1 MIDAR
6 HRNTALLV
14 AGCFFMEN
22 LDGTIVT
29 TAAPRIGQS
38 LHVAPTAIGLVITA
52 YLITLAV
59 LIPVSGW
66 LSRRFGTR
74 RIFLSAIAIFT
85 LASLGCAFSR
95 DLTTLVVLRVVQGVG
110 GAMMV
115 PVGRTVVV
123 SRTEKADLMRVI
135 SYIVWPG
142 LISPVIAPVAGALI
156 TTYASWPWLF
166 GINVPLGVIAFAVAL
181 RLIDAEDHSAPP
193 PLDWLGLVLT
203 CTGLGGLTYA
213 AHLVAD
219 TASDWVPITVLT
231 VCSALLLAFAAVHLV
246 RAEHPL
252 LTLTLLRVR
261 TFRQSITGSAFY
273 WFAVAA
279 GPFLLPLLF
288 QNLFGWS
295 AVKSG
300 VIVLFIFVGNVGIK
314 PTTTPML
321 NRFGFRTVL
330 ITATSGLALSMIA
343 LGFTTASTPLP
354 LIIAVTLAS
363 GVFRSIALTAYNT
376 VLLSDMPNEK
386 MRDANTFAATTT
398 QLAGG
403 LAVAVATVALRVG
416 QPIGK
421 LITGGTGHIGYLV
434 AFVLVA
440 LFALAATVQATRMDP
455 QAGAAVRKLPAKTQR

>member
-29 TAAPRIGQS
+29 TAAPRIGES
-38 LHVAPTAIGLVITA
+38 LRVAPTAIGLVITA
-52 YLITLAV
+52 YLLTLAV
-59 LIPVSGW
+59 LIPASGW
-66 LSRRFGTR
+66 LSERFGMR
-74 RIFLSAIAIFT
+74 RVFLSAIAIFT

-95 DLTTLVVLRVVQGVG
+95 DLAVLVILRVVQGVG

-115 PVGRTVVV
+115 PVGRTVVL
-123 SRTEKADLMRVI
+123 SRTEKPDIMRVI

-166 GINVPLGVIAFAVAL
+166 GINVPLGVIAFAVAW
-181 RLIDAEDHSAPP
+181 RLIDAGQASAPAS
-193 PLDWLGLVLT
+193 LDWLGLALT

-213 AHLVAD
+213 AHLIAD
-219 TASDWVPITVLT
+219 TGSGWVPIVALGG
-231 VCSALLLAFAAVHLV
+231 CSVLLLAFAAVHLV
-246 RAEHPL
+246 RARHPL
-252 LTLTLLRVR
+252 LTLTLLRVH
-261 TFRQSITGSAFY
+261 TFRQAMTGSFLY

-288 QNLFGWS
+288 QNVFGWS

-300 VIVLFIFVGNVGIK
+300 LIVLFIFVGNVGIK

-321 NRFGFRTVL
+321 NRFGFRSVL
-330 ITATSGLALSMIA
+330 ITATVGLTLSMIA
-343 LGFTTASTPLP
+343 LGFTTRATPLVV
-354 LIIAVTLAS
+354 IILFTLAS
-363 GVFRSIALTAYNT
+363 GIFRSIALTAYNT
-376 VLLSDMPNEK
+376 VALSDIPNER
-386 MRDANTFAATTT
+386 MREANTLAATTT

-403 LAVAVATVALRVG
+403 LAVAGATVALR
-416 QPIGK
+416 IGD
-421 LITGGTGHIGYLV
+421 LLTSGAARATYLV

-455 QAGAAVRKLPAKTQR
+455 QAGNAVRTIPAKAR

>member
-29 TAAPRIGQS
+29 TAAPRIGES

-52 YLITLAV
+52 YLLTLAV

-66 LSRRFGTR
+66 LSERFGMR
-74 RIFLSAIAIFT
+74 RVFLSAIAIFT

-95 DLTTLVVLRVVQGVG
+95 DLTVLVVLRVVQGVG

-115 PVGRTVVV
+115 PVGRTVVL
-123 SRTEKADLMRVI
+123 SRTEKPDIMRVI

-142 LISPVIAPVAGALI
+142 LISPVIAPIAGALI

-166 GINVPLGVIAFAVAL
+166 GINVPLGVIAFAVAW
-181 RLIDAEDHSAPP
+181 RLIDAGDSGSPAG
-193 PLDWLGLVLT
+193 LDWLGLALT

-213 AHLVAD
+213 AHLIAD
-219 TASDWVPITVLT
+219 TGSGWGPIVALGGG
-231 VCSALLLAFAAVHLV
+231 SILLLVFAAVHLL
-246 RAEHPL
+246 RARHPL
-252 LTLTLLRVR
+252 LTLTLLRVH
-261 TFRQSITGSAFY
+261 TFRQSMTGSFLY

-288 QNLFGWS
+288 QNVFGWS

-300 VIVLFIFVGNVGIK
+300 LIVLFIFVGNVGIK

-330 ITATSGLALSMIA
+330 ITATVGLTLSMVA
-343 LGFTTASTPLP
+343 LGLTTRTTPLV
-354 LIIAVTLAS
+354 LIILLTLAS
-363 GVFRSIALTAYNT
+363 GIFRSIALTAYNT
-376 VLLSDMPNEK
+376 VALSDIPNER
-386 MRDANTFAATTT
+386 MREANTLAATTT

-403 LAVAVATVALRVG
+403 LAVAGATVALR
-416 QPIGK
+416 IGD
-421 LITGGTGHIGYLV
+421 LISGGAGRVTYLV

-440 LFALAATVQATRMDP
+440 LFALAATVQATRMDR
-455 QAGAAVRKLPAKTQR
+455 QAGNAVRKLPAKAR

>member
-1 MIDAR
+1 VIDAH

-29 TAAPRIGQS
+29 TAAPRIGAS

-52 YLITLAV
+52 YLLTLAV

-66 LSRRFGTR
+66 LSERLGMRRV
-74 RIFLSAIAIFT
+74 FLSAIAIFT
-85 LASLGCAFSR
+85 LASLGCALSR
-95 DLTTLVVLRVVQGVG
+95 DLTALVLLRVAQGVG

-115 PVGRTVVV
+115 PVGRTVVL
-123 SRTEKADLMRVI
+123 SRTEKPDLMRVI
-135 SYIVWPG
+135 SFIVWPG
-142 LISPVIAPVAGALI
+142 LISPVIAPIAGALI

-166 GINVPLGVIAFAVAL
+166 GINVPLGAIAFAVAW
-181 RLIDAEDHSAPP
+181 RLIDAGDAGSPA
-193 PLDWLGLVLT
+193 PLDWSGLVLT

-219 TASDWVPITVLT
+219 TGSGWLPITVLA
-231 VCSALLLAFAAVHLV
+231 VGSLVLLGFAVWHLG
-246 RAEHPL
+246 RARHPL
-252 LTLTLLRVR
+252 LRLSLLRGQ
-261 TFRQSITGSAFY
+261 TFRQAMSGTFLY

-288 QNLFGWS
+288 QNVFGWS

-300 VIVLFIFVGNVGIK
+300 VVVLFIFVGNVGIK

-321 NRFGFRTVL
+321 NRFSFRTVL
-330 ITATSGLALSMIA
+330 IAATLGLTASMIG
-343 LGFTTASTPLP
+343 LGLTTAGSPLV
-354 LIIAVTLAS
+354 LIIALTLAS

-376 VLLSDMPNEK
+376 LALSDIPNPL
-386 MRDANTFAATTT
+386 MREANTFAATNT
-398 QLAGG
+398 QLASG
-403 LAVAVATVALRVG
+403 LAVAVATVALR
-416 QPIGK
+416 IGN
-421 LITGGTGHIGYLV
+421 LLTGRSGHVAYLV

-440 LFALAATVQATRMDP
+440 LFAAAATVQATRMDP
-455 QAGAAVRKLPAKTQR
+455 RAGEAVRKIRVKTR

>member
-29 TAAPRIGQS
+29 TAAPKIGES

-52 YLITLAV
+52 YLLTLAV

-74 RIFLSAIAIFT
+74 LIFLSAIAIFT

-115 PVGRTVVV
+115 PVGRTVVL
-123 SRTEKADLMRVI
+123 SRTEKSDLMRVV

-166 GINVPLGVIAFAVAL
+166 GINVPLGVVAFAVAW
-181 RLIDAEDHSAPP
+181 RLIEAEDHSAPP
-193 PLDWLGLVLT
+193 ALDWGGLILT

-213 AHLVAD
+213 AHLIAD
-219 TASDWVPITVLT
+219 TDSGWLPIT
-231 VCSALLLAFAAVHLV
+231 LLAGCSIVLLVLASVHLL

-252 LTLTLLRVR
+252 LTLSLLRVH
-261 TFRQSITGSAFY
+261 TFRQSTTGSFLY
-273 WFAVAA
+273 WFTVAA

-288 QNLFGWS
+288 QNAFGWS

-300 VIVLFIFVGNVGIK
+300 LIVLFIFVGNVGIK

-330 ITATSGLALSMIA
+330 ITATIGMTASMVA
-343 LGFTTASTPLP
+343 LGCTTGGTPLV
-354 LIIAVTLAS
+354 LIILLTLVS
-363 GVFRSIALTAYNT
+363 GIFRSIALTAYNT
-376 VLLSDMPNEK
+376 VALSDVPNER
-386 MRDANTFAATTT
+386 MREANTFAATTT
-398 QLAGG
+398 QLASG
-403 LAVAVATVALRVG
+403 LAVAVATIALRLGNLV
-416 QPIGK
+416 
-421 LITGGTGHIGYLV
+421 TGTSGHAAYLV
-434 AFVLVA
+434 AFA
-440 LFALAATVQATRMDP
+440 LIAVFASAATIQALRMDRS
-455 QAGAAVRKLPAKTQR
+455 AGDAIRKIRVKTR